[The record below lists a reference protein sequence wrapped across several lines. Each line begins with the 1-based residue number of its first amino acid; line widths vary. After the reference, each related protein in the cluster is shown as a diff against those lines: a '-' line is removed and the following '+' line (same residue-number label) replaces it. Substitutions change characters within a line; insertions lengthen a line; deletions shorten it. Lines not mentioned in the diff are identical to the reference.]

1 MYCETFFLYWGVLK
15 EHWIL
20 FFLKDKAMPISN
32 CKLSVSQTL
41 KQNLKSSQILTNSN
55 KKVISVEVSRTVWP
69 RQLRLQRWAVSWGCE
84 FTLWHCELC
93 FTLLN
98 KPALTICY
106 VPLLCV
112 CVWTAQG
119 LSPSTRSS
127 FVCNGKVWTWYLH
140 PGQLICSRYRF
151 LLPWLS
157 FDLNVRPAKSW
168 RVINILWLRINQDR
182 FWGLVYSRMF
192 NWSTCYWTQCWRL
205 SPVHI
210 CESCWFPSYENT

>member
-1 MYCETFFLYWGVLK
+1 
-15 EHWIL
+15 
-20 FFLKDKAMPISN
+20 MPISN

-55 KKVISVEVSRTVWP
+55 KKLISVEVSRTVWP

-112 CVWTAQG
+112 CV
-119 LSPSTRSS
+119 
-127 FVCNGKVWTWYLH
+127 C
-140 PGQLICSRYRF
+140 GQLKDWVRLQDRLLCATGKCELGIYTRVNWFCSRYRF